1 LEEVVYGLVGV
12 VEAVHSSPAE
22 QEVLSLVEIVEAVHS
37 LPDEQ
42 EVLNMVVAGVQVQ
55 VLQLVVTIGL
65 PAVVTW

>member
-1 LEEVVYGLVGV
+1 MEEVGLDEVVYGLVGV
-12 VEAVHSSPAE
+12 VEAVHSSPA
-22 QEVLSLVEIVEAVHS
+22 
-37 LPDEQ
+37 EQ